1 MMRPDF
7 RERVVLVTGAA
18 QGIGR
23 RMALRFHAAG
33 ATIVA
38 WDVDAAGLESLVA
51 EVGGERAHG
60 HVCDLADPGAIAT
73 QSARVLAEVG
83 PVDVLVNNAGVVSG
97 RPLLELEDGDVERTL
112 NVNTLSLFRTTRA
125 FLPSMIARDR
135 GTVVTISS
143 AAGLVGVAG
152 LTDYC
157 ASKWAAVG
165 FDEALRAEL
174 GKQGSQVRTL
184 IVCPHYIDTGMFS
197 GVRTRF
203 PRLLPILDPDDVAAR
218 IVGAV
223 AEGRAR
229 LLLPRFVWATLLAR
243 SLPVPLFD
251 RVAGFFGINSSM
263 DHFVGKRGGRGGP
276 RGL

>member
-1 MMRPDF
+1 MKPDF
-7 RERVVLVTGAA
+7 RDRTVLVTGAA
-18 QGIGR
+18 HGIGR

-33 ATIVA
+33 ATLVA
-38 WDVDAAGLESLVA
+38 WDVDAAGLESLVTDL
-51 EVGGERAHG
+51 GGERVHA

-73 QSARVLAEVG
+73 TSARVLAEIG
-83 PVDVLVNNAGVVSG
+83 PVDVLVNNAGVVVG
-97 RPLLELEDGDVERTL
+97 RPLLELEDSDVEHTL

-125 FLPSMIARDR
+125 FLPTMIARDR
-135 GTVVTISS
+135 GTVVTIAS

-174 GKQGSQVRTL
+174 GKQESRVRTL
-184 IVCPHYIDTGMFS
+184 IVCPYYIDTGMFE

-203 PRLLPILDPDDVAAR
+203 PRLLPLLDPDDVAAR

-223 AEGRAR
+223 AAGRGR

-243 SLPVPLFD
+243 SLPPFLFD
-251 RVAGFFGINSSM
+251 RVAGFFGINASM
-263 DHFVGKRGGRGGP
+263 DHFVGRRGRRGGP